1 MKNKIILI
9 ITILLIALA
18 FIFIF
23 MGRERK
29 ALDLNIMII
38 TLDTTRPDHIGCYGN
53 KNVKTPN
60 IDWIANRG
68 IRFENCYVPA
78 PLTLPSHCSLFT
90 GKYPLGHYVRNNGTY
105 FLNQN
110 ETTLAE
116 CFKQKGYET
125 YAVIAAYVLLSRFG
139 LNQGFDIYD
148 DSLDNDEMI
157 KGFKSE
163 ITADQVY
170 KKFRYWFEGN
180 SGEKKFFAWIH
191 FYDPHLPYQ
200 PPKEYVN
207 EKETDLIK
215 LYDGE
220 IAFVDEYVGKIID
233 DLKSK
238 DVLDETLLILV
249 GDHGEAFGEHQE
261 YGHMIF
267 CYEENLKVPL
277 IFHNKHLFKKNK
289 VIKNRVNITSIM
301 PTILELYKVEI
312 PPDIQGNSFAH
323 TFYGKEEKTE
333 RTFYVESMYGKEE
346 KNWAPLTGII
356 DGSYKYISLPQS
368 ELYNLKNDPQEK
380 NNLFRIN
387 SDITEKCDEKLRK
400 FLLEHSEVKTETR
413 RELSKEDIIKLRAL
427 GYISSFSDRS
437 NVPIDPKKGVI
448 FENKLKDLSK
458 KIKEGDLDF
467 VEKELE
473 KILNETPEQKN
484 IIVHTL
490 LYNVHKRKGDSNA
503 ALDALKEG
511 IKEFPESIPLRLSL
525 ALNLYDQKEYY
536 KVIDHCNHIL
546 KKDPLFTR
554 AYILLGDTF
563 DHQTYPDEAL
573 KYYEKAVELE
583 PENLS
588 LKMKYAEL
596 LMKYKKYVQAMN
608 IYNNLLNKYDVLNN
622 PDLLYKIAFLN
633 TKHGS
638 MEMAE
643 ETMDRIIKIKPEG
656 KYYFFYALILSKNGK
671 LNEAIQNM
679 ETAVNKYPE
688 QLTDEQKK
696 AAISA
701 IKMWKNSF

>member
-1 MKNKIILI
+1 MKNKIIFI

-29 ALDLNIMII
+29 TLDLNIMII

-157 KGFKSE
+157 KNFASE

-207 EKETDLIK
+207 EKETDLIT

-249 GDHGEAFGEHQE
+249 GDYGEAFGEHQE
-261 YGHMIF
+261 YGHMI
-267 CYEENLKVPL
+267 
-277 IFHNKHLFKKNK
+277 K
-289 VIKNRVNITSIM
+289 VIALRIRFM
-301 PTILELYKVEI
+301 
-312 PPDIQGNSFAH
+312 
-323 TFYGKEEKTE
+323 EKKKKP
-333 RTFYVESMYGKEE
+333 RG
-346 KNWAPLTGII
+346 
-356 DGSYKYISLPQS
+356 
-368 ELYNLKNDPQEK
+368 
-380 NNLFRIN
+380 LF
-387 SDITEKCDEKLRK
+387 
-400 FLLEHSEVKTETR
+400 
-413 RELSKEDIIKLRAL
+413 
-427 GYISSFSDRS
+427 
-437 NVPIDPKKGVI
+437 
-448 FENKLKDLSK
+448 
-458 KIKEGDLDF
+458 
-467 VEKELE
+467 
-473 KILNETPEQKN
+473 
-484 IIVHTL
+484 
-490 LYNVHKRKGDSNA
+490 
-503 ALDALKEG
+503 
-511 IKEFPESIPLRLSL
+511 
-525 ALNLYDQKEYY
+525 
-536 KVIDHCNHIL
+536 
-546 KKDPLFTR
+546 
-554 AYILLGDTF
+554 
-563 DHQTYPDEAL
+563 
-573 KYYEKAVELE
+573 
-583 PENLS
+583 
-588 LKMKYAEL
+588 M
-596 LMKYKKYVQAMN
+596 
-608 IYNNLLNKYDVLNN
+608 
-622 PDLLYKIAFLN
+622 
-633 TKHGS
+633 
-638 MEMAE
+638 
-643 ETMDRIIKIKPEG
+643 
-656 KYYFFYALILSKNGK
+656 
-671 LNEAIQNM
+671 
-679 ETAVNKYPE
+679 
-688 QLTDEQKK
+688 
-696 AAISA
+696 
-701 IKMWKNSF
+701 